1 MLDSVESLKIPP
13 HSIEA
18 EQSVLGGLMLSN
30 DAWIQIADQ
39 IIESDFYRYDHRLIF
54 RAIADLAAD
63 DSPLDVITLSEWLE
77 RRGEL
82 ADAGGFAY
90 LATLAK
96 DTPSAANI
104 KAYAAIVRERSI
116 LRQMIG
122 VGTEIADSAFNPQGR
137 DSNEL
142 LEQAEQ
148 AVFRIAEQ
156 GSKQQQ
162 AFKPIKGLLK
172 HTLEHIR
179 ALQHSDSSIT
189 GLSTGYA
196 DLDEMTSGFQKG
208 DLVIVAGRP
217 SMGKT
222 TFSMNIAEYAAL
234 SVKKPVAIFSMEM
247 PAEQL
252 TMRMLSSMGRIDQ
265 SRLRTGKLTPEDWP
279 RVSQAVHMFSEAAL
293 FIDDSPALSP
303 LEVSA
308 RARRL
313 AKEHGQL
320 GLIVLDYLQL
330 MKSANGRAENRATE
344 VSEISRSLKAM
355 AKELDVPVIAL
366 SQLNRSLEQRPN
378 KRPVMSDLRECVTGD
393 TRVMLAD
400 GRRPFVRDLVGTT
413 PEVLALNTKNQL
425 EAANSDCVW
434 SVGKKPTLK
443 ITLASGRTI
452 RCSENHRLRRL
463 WHWTEAQ
470 DLSVD
475 DRIAIARRLPEPS
488 KPVEWQREALI
499 LLAHLIG
506 DGSYIKGQPLRYT
519 TASEANSQIVRQ
531 SAEMLGSTVKRYA
544 GKGQW
549 HQLVLSGNGNRWHPK
564 AVGRWLK
571 TLGVFGQR
579 SKEKH
584 FPDEIFQLN
593 NKQLALFLKHLWAT
607 DGCIYLGQNNTGH
620 RIYFTT
626 VSEQLIHDVSA
637 ALLRFGIVTRIRK
650 VHAKD
655 KPATLNDSPNS
666 ENNNENQTGGY
677 WFTAD
682 ISGTAQQQL
691 FLQYIG
697 GFGEQADKAKQL
709 SDCLATKQPN
719 TNIDTL
725 PITVFD
731 YIREKMK
738 AQGISHRQM
747 AQLRGTAYGGTAH
760 FSFAPSKKVIRDYA
774 ELLDDAQLYD
784 LANDDLFWDKIV
796 AIEPAGE
803 AEVFDLTVPN
813 HACWLADGI
822 VSHNSG
828 AIEQDADII
837 LFIYRDEV
845 YNPESSD
852 KGSAE
857 IIIGKQRNG
866 PIGTVRLTFLGKYTR
881 FENFAA
887 DVYTPNAFEH

>member
-1 MLDSVESLKIPP
+1 MPDSVEALKIPP

-18 EQSVLGGLMLSN
+18 EQSVLGGLLMSHN
-30 DAWIQIADQ
+30 SDAWVQVADQ
-39 IIESDFYRYDHRLIF
+39 VVESDFYRYDHRLIF
-54 RAIADLAAD
+54 RAIADLAED
-63 DSPLDVITLSEWLE
+63 DSPFDVTTLNAWLE
-77 RRGEL
+77 SRGALEE
-82 ADAGGFAY
+82 AGGFAY
-90 LATLAK
+90 LVTLAK

-122 VGTEIADSAFNPQGR
+122 VGTDIASNAFNHQGR
-137 DSNEL
+137 DSREL

-156 GSKQQQ
+156 SNKQQQ

-172 HTLEHIR
+172 NTLEHIR
-179 ALQHSDSSIT
+179 TLQASDSNVT
-189 GLSTGYA
+189 GLSTGFS
-196 DLDEMTSGFQKG
+196 DLDDQTSGFQKG

-234 SVKKPVAIFSMEM
+234 AEKKPIAIFSMEM

-252 TMRMLSSMGRIDQ
+252 TMRMLSSMGRVDQ
-265 SRLRTGKLTPEDWP
+265 SRLRSGNLSAEDWP
-279 RVSQAVHMFSEAAL
+279 RISQAVKMFSEASL

-330 MKSANGRAENRATE
+330 MKSASGKAENRATE

-355 AKELDVPVIAL
+355 AKELNVPVIAL

-400 GRRPFVRDLVGTT
+400 GRRPFVRDLVGST
-413 PEVLALNTKNQL
+413 PEVWAVNSKNQL
-425 EAANSDCVW
+425 EAANSHYVW
-434 SVGKKPTLK
+434 SVGKKPTVK

-452 RCSENHRLRRL
+452 QCSENHRLRSL
-463 WHWTEAQ
+463 WDWTEAQ
-470 DLSVD
+470 ALSVD
-475 DRIAIARRLPEPS
+475 DRIAIARCLPEPS

-499 LLAHLIG
+499 LLA
-506 DGSYIKGQPLRYT
+506 Q
-519 TASEANSQIVRQ
+519 SQ
-531 SAEMLGSTVKRYA
+531 
-544 GKGQW
+544 
-549 HQLVLSGNGNRWHPK
+549 HK
-564 AVGRWLK
+564 A
-571 TLGVFGQR
+571 
-579 SKEKH
+579 
-584 FPDEIFQLN
+584 FPDEIFQLSN
-593 NKQLALFLKHLWAT
+593 TQLALFLQHLWAT
-607 DGCIYLGQNNTGH
+607 DGCIYIGQKQSNS
-620 RIYFTT
+620 RIYFAT
-626 VSEQLIHDVSA
+626 VSEQLIHDVSS

-650 VHAKD
+650 VSVKD
-655 KPATLNDSPNS
+655 KPANFSNNDSDR
-666 ENNNENQTGGY
+666 NNDEGGY

-682 ISGTAQQQL
+682 ISGAAQQQL
-691 FLQYIG
+691 FLQQIG
-697 GFGEQADKAKQL
+697 GFGEQAELAKQL
-709 SDCLATKQPN
+709 SERLATTISH

-725 PITVFD
+725 PIEVFD

-738 AQGISHRQM
+738 AKGISHRQM
-747 AQLRGTAYGGTAH
+747 AELRGTAYGGSSH
-760 FSFAPSKKVIRDYA
+760 FSFAPSKKVVRDYA
-774 ELLDDAQLYD
+774 ELLNDQTLYD
-784 LANDDLFWDKIV
+784 LVNDDLFWDRIV
-796 AIEPAGE
+796 AIESMGE
-803 AEVFDLTVPN
+803 AEVFDLTVPD

-837 LFIYRDEV
+837 IFIYRDEV
-845 YNPESSD
+845 YNRESSD
-852 KGSAE
+852 KGTAE

-866 PIGTVRLTFLGKYTR
+866 PIGTVKLTFLGKYTR

-887 DVYTPNAFEH
+887 DVYTPSAFDN